1 MSYNGIKFAMDINTI
16 FTIFGHHRGVGMNIY
31 LEIILR
37 TLFTIVVLFILTK
50 IDGAKQI
57 SQLSFYDYIIGITA
71 GSVAAVMCVEPDVP
85 LWASAISLALFML
98 SGVLFS
104 FLSQK
109 SIACRRFLEGNP
121 VFIIANGEILYK
133 GLQKAR
139 FSINDL
145 MRELRSQGYFDITEI
160 NYAILE
166 TNGNVSVMPKA
177 LSRPST
183 NEDEGNEVQDDNV
196 RADVIIDGK
205 ILKGNLKAFGKNEQ
219 WLINTIKSQGYARF
233 KDVALASLDTDG
245 NLSIYRKNNADVNRT
260 VFQ

>member
-1 MSYNGIKFAMDINTI
+1 
-16 FTIFGHHRGVGMNIY
+16 MNIY
-31 LEIILR
+31 LEITLR
-37 TLFTIVVLFILTK
+37 TLFTIVILFILTK

-57 SQLSFYDYIIGITA
+57 SQLSFFDYVIGITA
-71 GSVAAVMCVEPDVP
+71 GSVAAVMCIDVTVP
-85 LWASAISLALFML
+85 LWASGLALVLFML
-98 SGVLFS
+98 SGALFS

-109 SIACRRFLEGNP
+109 SIFCRRLFEGNP
-121 VFIIANGEILYK
+121 VFIIAKGEILHK

-139 FSINDL
+139 FSVNDL

-177 LSRPST
+177 SARPAT
-183 NEDEGNEVQDDNV
+183 NEDAGNQVEDDSV

-205 ILKGNLKAFGKNEQ
+205 VLKGNLKAFGKSDSWLNEQ
-219 WLINTIKSQGYARF
+219 IRQQGITKL
-233 KDVALASLDTDG
+233 KDIALASLDTDD
-245 NLSIYRKNNADVNRT
+245 NLSIFLKNQTDVNRT

>member
-1 MSYNGIKFAMDINTI
+1 
-16 FTIFGHHRGVGMNIY
+16 MNIY

-37 TLFTIVVLFILTK
+37 TLFTIIVLLILTK

-57 SQLSFYDYIIGITA
+57 SQLSFFDYVIGITA
-71 GSVAAVMCVEPDVP
+71 GSVAAVMCVEPDLP
-85 LWASAISLALFML
+85 LWASAISLAMFML
-98 SGVLFS
+98 SGALFS

-109 SIACRRFLEGNP
+109 SILCRRFLEGNP
-121 VFIIANGEILYK
+121 IFVIAKGEILYK
-133 GLQKAR
+133 GLKKAR
-139 FSINDL
+139 FSVNDL

-177 LSRPST
+177 LARPAT
-183 NEDEGNEVQDDNV
+183 NEDEGNEVQDDSV

-219 WLINTIKSQGYARF
+219 WLTTTLHTQGIAHI
-233 KDVALASLDTDG
+233 KDVALASLDSDD
-245 NLSIYRKNNADVNRT
+245 NLSAYLKNDTEVARS